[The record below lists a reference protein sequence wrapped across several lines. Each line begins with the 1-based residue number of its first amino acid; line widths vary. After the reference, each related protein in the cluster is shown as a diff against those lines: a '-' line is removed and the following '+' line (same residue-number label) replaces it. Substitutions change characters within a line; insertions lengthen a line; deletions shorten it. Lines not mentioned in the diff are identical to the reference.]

1 MKRLWLLYVLGLF
14 WCFNNLNAQQLLSP
28 KREFRGVWVATVN
41 NIDYPRQPTTNP
53 IAHKEQWKYL
63 LEKFKETGFNA
74 VIMQVRPAADGF
86 YPSELVPWSE
96 YLTGKQGIAPEPLYD
111 PLEYMINE
119 AHKMGFEFHAWFN
132 PYRATTDLDTVTLA
146 PNHAF
151 RTHRDW
157 MVRYNNRFYFNP
169 ALPKVREHII
179 GVVAEVVAKY
189 DIDAVHFD
197 DYFYPYKV
205 PNEFF
210 PDSLDFVKYG
220 RGIGNIEDWRRSNV
234 DSLVVGIHDMI
245 KLIKPHVQFG
255 ISPFGVWRNKDRDAT
270 GSDTRAGATAYDD
283 LYADVVK
290 WMRLGWIDY
299 CIPQLYWNIGF
310 TPADHATLAGWWGSR
325 SYQRNL
331 YIGHAAYKVQND
343 REPAWS
349 SPSEIP
355 KQIQL
360 SRRNA
365 TTRGSAFFS
374 AKSILENRLGI
385 RDSLVAYYRRPTLLP
400 LPPDV
405 FMKRYNPPVLL
416 KPRLQKKER
425 RVRLRWR
432 PNPEDRVN
440 PPTYYVMY
448 RFYGSKT
455 GDFEDPESILHV
467 STLFQKNRRFQHMDF
482 DIEENTNYTY
492 LVTAVNRQHLESK
505 TSNARTVQVKGIV
518 PPVEEAPAEENIVT
532 QQNNEPEK

>member
-1 MKRLWLLYVLGLF
+1 MRLLLSALLIVSQASCYI
-14 WCFNNLNAQQLLSP
+14 LNAQPLLSP
-28 KREFRGVWVATVN
+28 KREFRGVWVATVS
-41 NIDYPRQPTTNP
+41 NIDFPRQPTTNP

-63 LEKFKETGFNA
+63 IERFKETGFNA
-74 VIMQVRPAADGF
+74 VIAQVRPAADAF
-86 YPSELVPWSE
+86 YPSELAPWSE
-96 YLTGKQGIAPEPLYD
+96 YLTGKQGLPPEPLYD
-111 PLEYMINE
+111 PLEFMIE
-119 AHKMGFEFHAWFN
+119 ETHKAGMEFHAWFN
-132 PYRATTDLDTVTLA
+132 PYRATTDLDTITLA
-146 PNHAF
+146 PNHPF

-157 MVRYNNRFYFNP
+157 MIRYNNKFYFNP
-169 ALPKVREHII
+169 ALPQVREYLI

-205 PNEFF
+205 LNEVF

-220 RGIGNIEDWRRSNV
+220 AGYGNVEDWRRSNV
-234 DSLVVGIHDMI
+234 DSLVSGIHSMI
-245 KLIKPHVQFG
+245 KLIKPYVQFG
-255 ISPFGVWRNKDRDAT
+255 VSPFGVWRNKDKDPT

-310 TPADHATLAGWWGSR
+310 PPADHATLLGWWGSR
-325 SYQRNL
+325 TYERNL

-349 SPSEIP
+349 SPDEIP

-360 SRRNA
+360 NRRNA
-365 TTRGSAFFS
+365 VTQGSAFFS

-385 RDSLVAYYRRPTLLP
+385 RDSLALYYKRPALMP

-405 FMKRYNPPVLL
+405 YMKRFREPVLL
-416 KPRLQKKER
+416 RPRLQKNER
-425 RVRLRWR
+425 RVRLRWK
-432 PNPEDRVN
+432 PNSEDRQVQ
-440 PPTYYVMY
+440 PTYYVVY

-455 GDFEDPESILHV
+455 GDFEDAESIIHI
-467 STLFQKNRRFQHMDF
+467 SPLFKKDNRFQYMDF
-482 DIEENTNYTY
+482 TIEDNTNYTY
-492 LVTAVNRQHLESK
+492 VVTAVNRQHLESR
-505 TSNARTVQVKGIV
+505 TSNARTVEVRGIT
-518 PPVEEAPAEENIVT
+518 PPQEEIPEENFDNN
-532 QQNNEPEK
+532 QQ